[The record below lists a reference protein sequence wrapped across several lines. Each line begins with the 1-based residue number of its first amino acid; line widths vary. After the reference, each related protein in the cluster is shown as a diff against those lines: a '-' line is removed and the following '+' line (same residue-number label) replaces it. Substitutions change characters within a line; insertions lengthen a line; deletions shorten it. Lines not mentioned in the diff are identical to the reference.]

1 MVVKTD
7 REKSV
12 REESPT
18 GNSEVASINVFDSGL
33 YYRCLPYKDFLRYE
47 LPPSELIAD
56 LGSHTPFVLENAH

>member
-18 GNSEVASINVFDSGL
+18 GNPDSVSINVFDSDL
-33 YYRCLPYKDFLRYE
+33 YHRYLPYKDLLRYAF
-47 LPPSELIAD
+47 PPSELIAD
-56 LGSHTPFVLENAH
+56 LGSCTSFVLENAY